1 MNIKIIGDS
10 CFDMNK
16 ELKKISEICLAPLK
30 ISIGEKVF
38 RDDENL
44 DQKNLLVSMKKSDKP
59 PKTASPSPNDFLD
72 RFKGKE
78 DVFVVTLSSQLSG
91 SYNSAVLARQ
101 MYLEES
107 KDKFIHVFDSLS
119 ASVGQTLVGLKI
131 MELSKLNYKTHQVV
145 EKVDEYIKDM
155 KTLFV
160 LESLD
165 NLIKAGRINKIVA
178 KLATAFSIKPIMG
191 STDKGTISLVEKARG
206 SKKALRRLVE
216 LIEEQGEKIEEK
228 ILGIAHCNCLDR
240 AQKLKG
246 EIMQRYNFKDI
257 IIVETA
263 GISTVYANDGGIVIA
278 F

>member
-38 RDDENL
+38 KDDESLN
-44 DQKNLLVSMKKSDKP
+44 QKNLLELMKKSDTP
-59 PKTASPSPNDFLD
+59 PKTASPSPNDFLNQYD
-72 RFKGKE
+72 GKE

-91 SYNSAVLARQ
+91 SYNSAVLAKQ
-101 MYLEES
+101 MYFEES

-131 MELSKLNYKTHQVV
+131 MELSELNYKGHQVV
-145 EKVDEYIKDM
+145 EKVEDYINDM
-155 KTLFV
+155 KTLFL

-191 STDKGTISLVEKARG
+191 ATDKGAIKLVEKARG

-216 LIEEQGEKIEEK
+216 LIEEQGERIEEK
-228 ILGIAHCNCLDR
+228 ILGIAHCNCLER
-240 AQKLKG
+240 AQNLKD